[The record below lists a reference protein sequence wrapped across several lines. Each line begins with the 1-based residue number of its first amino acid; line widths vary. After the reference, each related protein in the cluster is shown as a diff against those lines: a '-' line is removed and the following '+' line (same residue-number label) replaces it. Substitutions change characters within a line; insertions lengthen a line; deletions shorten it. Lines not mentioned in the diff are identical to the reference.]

1 MCNPGGGV
9 GGVSSAGRLGVGRA
23 LEAQTS
29 LSFLVED
36 DVEELLQG
44 CGVDAISHR
53 VGQH

>member
-9 GGVSSAGRLGVGRA
+9 GGVSSAGRLDGGRA
-23 LEAQTS
+23 LRAQTS
-29 LSFLVED
+29 LFFLVED

-44 CGVDAISHR
+44 CGVDALSHR